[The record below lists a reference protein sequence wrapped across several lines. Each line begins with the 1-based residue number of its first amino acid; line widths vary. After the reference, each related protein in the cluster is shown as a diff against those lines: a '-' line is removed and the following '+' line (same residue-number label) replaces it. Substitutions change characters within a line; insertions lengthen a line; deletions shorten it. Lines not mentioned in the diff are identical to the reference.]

1 MDKINCNTKKLWQT
15 ETSTLSKLL
24 LLFGFL
30 FVLPSVWAQQSL
42 SKQDYERALSFLWDN
57 VNNKKAFNL
66 FVPPNWFPDSTG
78 MWYLYHQPGKKTF
91 RKVESDQMKIMPLF
105 DHKKVADILTDSLE
119 KKVNPDS
126 LPFNRLEYINKDLLR
141 FRVERKTWDLDLK
154 TYRIRQYREKED
166 LNPNESRSPDGK
178 WIACA
183 DDYNLYIRSV
193 ESGDTFQLSYDG
205 EKNYE
210 YASYFGWYDIIE
222 GEQGE
227 RPEHFAVNWSDDSRY
242 LQAYICDLRFAEKMY
257 LLDWSID
264 SLYRPKLLGYYRG
277 SPGDTT
283 MVHMIPVFF
292 DVGKKER
299 IPLDLPRNTHINS
312 ASFRWSET
320 PGMVYM
326 EDQKRGY
333 QKLELSLIDL
343 PQRKIKNLVTETST
357 TNIDNF
363 SYWLVED
370 EDLLFFASERSGWR
384 QLYRYDLNKEEIN
397 PLTKGEFYVNSVEYI
412 DEKNGLVYF
421 MASGREPGRNPY
433 YQHLYRVSLNG
444 KGLRLL
450 TPEDT
455 HHQVSFSPDG
465 AFFVDNY
472 STAQQPTRTVLCE
485 AGSGELVLTMA
496 EADIDSLERTGW
508 SPPETFEAIA
518 RDGNTII
525 YGALWK
531 PTHFDPSK
539 EYPVIDN
546 SYTGP
551 HTQVFPKDFQR
562 VVSTENQV
570 LAEFG
575 FVVIAVDGMGS
586 SGRSKAF
593 HDVSYKHMG
602 YSLTDHVLAIR
613 QLGEQYSW
621 IDTSRV
627 GIFGHSAG
635 GYDAGHAVLQFP
647 DFYKVAV
654 ASSGDHDHRM
664 EKAWWP
670 EMYMGWPVDS
680 AYQNQSNITMA
691 PNLKGKLL
699 LVHGGLDDNVN
710 PSATFKLAEALI
722 KADKEFDLLII
733 PSQRHGYGGEYR
745 KYFMKKRWNYFI
757 ENLQGRTPLWDIDW

>member
-1 MDKINCNTKKLWQT
+1 MGKFFCKTKRLWEKGT
-15 ETSTLSKLL
+15 PAIYRIPLI
-24 LLFGFL
+24 FGFL
-30 FVLPSVWAQQSL
+30 FILPTLWAQESL
-42 SKQDYERALSFLWDN
+42 SEQDYKQAISFLWEN

-66 FVPPNWFPDSTG
+66 FVPPHYFPDSTG
-78 MWYLYHQPGKKTF
+78 MWHLTHQPGRKTF
-91 RKVESDQMKIMPLF
+91 RKVEFDQKKITPLF
-105 DHKKVADILTDSLE
+105 DHKKIADILTDSLE
-119 KKVNPDS
+119 RKVNPDS
-126 LPFNRLEYINKDLLR
+126 LPFDRIEYINKNLLR

-154 TYRIRQYREKED
+154 TYRIQQYREKEE
-166 LNPNESRSPDGK
+166 LKPNESRSPDGK
-178 WIACA
+178 WIAFSE
-183 DDYNLYIRSV
+183 DYNLYIRST
-193 ESGDTFQLSYDG
+193 ETGDTFQLSSDG
-205 EKNYE
+205 EKNFE
-210 YASYFGWYDIIE
+210 YASYFGWYDLLE
-222 GEQGE
+222 GENGE
-227 RPEHFAVNWSDDSRY
+227 RPEHFTVDWSKDSKY
-242 LQAYICDLRFAEKMY
+242 IQAFICDLRYAEKMY

-292 DVGKKER
+292 DVEKKEK
-299 IPLDLPRNTHINS
+299 IPLDLPRNTHIN
-312 ASFRWSET
+312 AVGFRWSDT

-326 EDQKRGY
+326 EDPKRGY
-333 QKLELSLIDL
+333 QRLELSLIDL
-343 PQRKIKNLVTETST
+343 PQRKIKNLITETST

-363 SYWLVED
+363 SYWMVED

-384 QLYRYDLNKEEIN
+384 QLYRYDLNKEEIS
-397 PLTKGEFYVNSVEYI
+397 PLTKGKFYVNSVEYI

-433 YQHLYRVSLNG
+433 YQHLYRISFNG

-472 STAQQPTRTVLCE
+472 STAQKPTRTVLCKVS
-485 AGSGELVLTMA
+485 SGELILPIA
-496 EADIDSLERTGW
+496 EADINALENTGW

-518 RDGNTII
+518 RDGETTI
-525 YGALWK
+525 YGAIWK
-531 PTHFDPSK
+531 PTTFDPANK
-539 EYPVIDN
+539 YPVIDN

-551 HTQVFPKDFQR
+551 HTQMFPKDFQR
-562 VVSTENQV
+562 VISLENQA

-575 FVVIAVDGMGS
+575 FVVIMVDGLGS

-593 HDVSYKHMG
+593 HDVSYKHLG
-602 YSLTDHVLAIR
+602 YNLTDHVLAIR
-613 QLGEQYSW
+613 QLGERYAW

-654 ASSGDHDHRM
+654 ASSADHDHRM

-680 AYQNQSNITMA
+680 AYHNQSNITMA

-757 ENLQGRTPLWDIDW
+757 EHLLGKEPLWEIDW

>member
-1 MDKINCNTKKLWQT
+1 MKKINCTPKCIWEKGSPPILRI
-15 ETSTLSKLL
+15 L

-30 FVLPSVWAQQSL
+30 FVIPIAWAQERL
-42 SKQDYERALSFLWDN
+42 SEKDYERALSFLWEN
-57 VNNKKAFNL
+57 VNNKKVFNL
-66 FVPPNWFPDSTG
+66 FVSPHYFPDSTG
-78 MWYLYHQPGKKTF
+78 MWYLMHQPGRKTF
-91 RKVESDQMKIMPLF
+91 RKIEFAQKKITPLF

-119 KKVNPDS
+119 RQVHPDS
-126 LPFNRLEYINKDLLR
+126 LPFDRIEYINKDLLR
-141 FRVERKTWDLDLK
+141 FRVERQTWDLDLT
-154 TYRIRQYREKED
+154 TYRIQQYREKEE
-166 LNPNESRSPDGK
+166 LKPNESRSPDGK
-178 WIACA
+178 WIAYSK
-183 DDYNLYIRSV
+183 DYNLHIRSV
-193 ESGDTFQLSYDG
+193 ETGDTFQFSYDG

-210 YASYFGWYDIIE
+210 YASYYGWYDMME
-222 GEQGE
+222 GEKGD
-227 RPEHFAVNWSDDSRY
+227 RPEHFAVNWSDDSRFI
-242 LQAYICDLRFAEKMY
+242 QAYICDLRYAEKMY

-283 MVHMIPVFF
+283 MVYMIPVFF
-292 DVGKKER
+292 DVEKKEQ
-299 IPLDLPRNTHINS
+299 IPLDLPRNTHINMVE
-312 ASFRWSET
+312 FKWSDA

-326 EDQKRGY
+326 LDPKRGY
-333 QKLELSLIDL
+333 QKLELSIIDL
-343 PQRKIKNLVTETST
+343 PQRKIKSLITETST

-363 SYWLVED
+363 SYWLAED
-370 EDLLFFASERSGWR
+370 NDLILFASERSGWS
-384 QLYRYDLNKEEIN
+384 QLYRYDLNRGEIA
-397 PLTKGEFYVNSVEYI
+397 PLTKGEFFIAGVEHI
-412 DEKNGLVYF
+412 DEKEGVVYF
-421 MASGREPGRNPY
+421 IASGRKPGRNPY
-433 YQHLYRVSLNG
+433 HQHLYKISFNG
-444 KGLRLL
+444 KNLRLI
-450 TPEDT
+450 TPEDA
-455 HHQVSFSPDG
+455 HHQVSFSLDG
-465 AFFVDNY
+465 AFFVDNC
-472 STAQQPTRTVLCE
+472 STAQKPTRTVLCK
-485 AGSGELVLTMA
+485 AGSGELVLTIA
-496 EADIDSLERTGW
+496 EADVDALVSTGW

-518 RDGNTII
+518 RDGKTII

-539 EYPVIDN
+539 KYPVIDN

-551 HTQVFPKDFQR
+551 HTQMFPKDFRR
-562 VVSTENQV
+562 VVSIENQT

-575 FVVIAVDGMGS
+575 FVVIMVDGLGS
-586 SGRSKAF
+586 AGRSKAF

-613 QLGEQYSW
+613 QLGERYSW

-635 GYDAGHAVLQFP
+635 GYDAGHSVLQFP
-647 DFYKVAV
+647 DFYKLAV

-680 AYQNQSNITMA
+680 AYHNQSNITMA

-722 KADKEFDLLII
+722 KANKEFDLLII

-757 ENLQGRTPLWDIDW
+757 EHLLGAEPLWDIDW